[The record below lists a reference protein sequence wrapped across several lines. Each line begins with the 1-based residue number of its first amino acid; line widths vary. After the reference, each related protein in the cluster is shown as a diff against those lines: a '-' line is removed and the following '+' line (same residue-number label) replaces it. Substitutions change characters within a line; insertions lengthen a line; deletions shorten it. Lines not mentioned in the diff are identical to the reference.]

1 MRKIYQITYFTI
13 LAAVIYACGG
23 AEAGND
29 KLAEL
34 QALKDQK
41 KELEVQIAELENELM
56 EIGAIAEKK
65 VNKVLVTAKTLTAE
79 PFIHRIE
86 VRGEVASKKNV
97 FVSAE
102 TMGKIKSINVTE
114 GQKVKYGQ
122 LLLQLDAEILKNNI
136 AEVKTQLELATTIFE
151 RQANLWEKNIGT
163 EVQYLQTKNNKE
175 SLERKLTTLN
185 SQLKQSNVYAPFS
198 GIIDNIPARVGE
210 MAQPGLPL
218 VRIVNQDEM
227 YISADVSESLL
238 GSFSE
243 GQKVEIYFPSQ
254 DKSVVSTIESLG
266 QVIKS
271 ENRTFEIEVK
281 LPRVNFPVK
290 PNQVTVLKLVDY
302 SNEKALVVPTK
313 VVQRDSKGNYVYAL
327 KSNGD
332 QKVATKVYIKPGVTY
347 DQRTEILEGL
357 NEGQVVA
364 LEGYRDLAEDVAV
377 NITK

>member
-1 MRKIYQITYFTI
+1 MRKIYQITYLTI
-13 LAAVIYACGG
+13 LAAVVYACGG

-34 QALKDQK
+34 QALKTQK

-56 EIGAIAEKK
+56 EAGAIVEKK
-65 VNKVLVTAKTLTAE
+65 ANKVLVTAKTLTAE
-79 PFIHRIE
+79 PFLHKIE

-114 GQKVKYGQ
+114 GQNVKYGQ
-122 LLLQLDAEILKNNI
+122 LLLQLDAEILQNNI
-136 AEVKTQLELATTIFE
+136 AEIKTQLDLATTIFE
-151 RQANLWEKNIGT
+151 RQANLWGKNIGT
-163 EVQYLQTKNNKE
+163 EVQYLQAKNNKE

-185 SQLKQSNVYAPFS
+185 SQLKQANVYAPFS

-210 MAQPGLPL
+210 MAQPGVPL

-227 YISADVSESLL
+227 YISADVSESFL

-254 DKSVVSTIESLG
+254 DKTVTSTIESLG
-266 QVIKS
+266 QVIKN

-281 LPRVNFPVK
+281 LPRVDFPVK

-302 SNEKALVVPTK
+302 TNEKALVVPTK
-313 VVQRDSKGNYVYAL
+313 IVQRDSKGNYVYAL
-327 KSNGD
+327 KSQGD

-357 NEGQVVA
+357 KAGQIVA
-364 LEGYRDLAEDVAV
+364 LEGYRDLAQDVAV